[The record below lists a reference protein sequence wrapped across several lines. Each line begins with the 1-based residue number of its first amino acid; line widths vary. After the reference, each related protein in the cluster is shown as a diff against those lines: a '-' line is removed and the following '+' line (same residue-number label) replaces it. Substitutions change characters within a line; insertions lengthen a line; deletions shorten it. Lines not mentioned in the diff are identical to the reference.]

1 MGIQP
6 VYCVPVSVILLTGTP
21 AQVLSFLTVQ
31 AFLPSLLMTV
41 LTLKQP
47 LFNEHIVF
55 TLNHDIGL
63 YPNAG
68 QWDAV

>member
-6 VYCVPVSVILLTGTP
+6 VCCVPVSVILLTGTP
-21 AQVLSFLTVQ
+21 AQVLSFLTAQ
-31 AFLPSLLMTV
+31 ASLPPFPFNDYFHF
-41 LTLKQP
+41 KQP

-55 TLNHDIGL
+55 TLNHNIGL

-68 QWDAV
+68 Q